1 MSFLIVFT
9 MASDINLYQD
19 GIVTPNAI
27 YGDPLGALIHQ
38 TIYRDTPAPFRCL
51 YCGITGLTTIRHT
64 YIKFARN
71 HHLCASA
78 IRHLTAYGTRTFVE
92 ILEFA

>member
-1 MSFLIVFT
+1 MSKEGQTVIG
-9 MASDINLYQD
+9 D

-51 YCGITGLTTIRHT
+51 YCGITGLTTIRLLT
-64 YIKFARN
+64 VMNPPQWKQPSFA
-71 HHLCASA
+71 LPA
-78 IRHLTAYGTRTFVE
+78 
-92 ILEFA
+92 